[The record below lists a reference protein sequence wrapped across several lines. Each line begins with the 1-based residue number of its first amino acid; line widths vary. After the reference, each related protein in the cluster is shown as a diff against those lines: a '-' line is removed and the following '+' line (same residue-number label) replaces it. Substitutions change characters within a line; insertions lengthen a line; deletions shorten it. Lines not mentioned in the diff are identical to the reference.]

1 VPLPRLQ
8 TLSEVV
14 SFLENDIKDEA
25 ELIDVSVVI
34 HALEAVEGLLRDIFD
49 TQDRLTVVEQ
59 ELVDKICDLLWIN
72 LDPWSI
78 RQLYHNPARSIA
90 YVQLAKRMHFQFL
103 RGTYLSTFCGG
114 NSKLQLRDI
123 YRMLSPDPMW

>member
-1 VPLPRLQ
+1 MTSQMASAVLFDRRGYDLGPRRIVPLPRLQ

-59 ELVDKICDLLWIN
+59 ELVDKICDLLW
-72 LDPWSI
+72 
-78 RQLYHNPARSIA
+78 
-90 YVQLAKRMHFQFL
+90 
-103 RGTYLSTFCGG
+103 
-114 NSKLQLRDI
+114 
-123 YRMLSPDPMW
+123 